1 MKNVTGVVRA
11 DPRSV
16 TRPYPATGSNPV
28 PSRREFL
35 VTVGGTAAAVAVGCR
50 SGGGSG
56 ATAAPN
62 AIPAG
67 AAPNRLGPVGVGLF
81 TLPKSLEKDFD
92 GTLAMLSS
100 LGYKEVEFFG
110 PYPFS
115 TYAAKAGWAETSKNL
130 GFAGS
135 GFFGRTARQV
145 RESLDRNR
153 LTSPSMHVDLD
164 TLRDRTE
171 QVGEA
176 AHEIGWRYAGIASIP
191 EDRRRT
197 LDDYRRMADELNAIG
212 QRAKPLGC
220 KVLYHNHGYGLTPM
234 DGQIAARVVFDRLD
248 PSVVALEMDIFWTV
262 AGGADPVEL
271 LDAYPRLYRLM
282 HVKDMSRIG
291 RFTRGG
297 DMQDVM
303 SLFPLMATA
312 GAGVLELPR
321 ILGHARN
328 NGVEHFYVEQDLA
341 ADPPAQLGASIRYL
355 RDVAL
360 VT

>member
-1 MKNVTGVVRA
+1 M
-11 DPRSV
+11 
-16 TRPYPATGSNPV
+16 

-35 VTVGGTAAAVAVGCR
+35 VTAGGAAAAFAAGCR
-50 SGGGSG
+50 TGTSGPST
-56 ATAAPN
+56 AAAPN
-62 AIPAG
+62 AKTGSSTPG
-67 AAPNRLGPVGVGLF
+67 RLGAVGVGLF

-92 GTLAMLSS
+92 GTLGMLSG
-100 LGYKEVEFFG
+100 LGYKEVELFG

-115 TYAAKAGWAETSKNL
+115 TDAAKAGWAATSKTL
-130 GFAGS
+130 GFTGS
-135 GFFGRTARQV
+135 GFFGHTARQV
-145 RESLDRNR
+145 RESLDRHR
-153 LTSPSMHVDLD
+153 LTSPSMHVDFV

-171 QVGEA
+171 QIGEA

-212 QRAKPLGC
+212 QRAKPMGF
-220 KVLYHNHGYGLTPM
+220 KVLYHNHGYGLTSMGGEIP
-234 DGQIAARVVFDRLD
+234 ARVLFDRLD

-303 SLFPLMATA
+303 GLFPLMTTA
-312 GAGVLELPR
+312 GAGVLDLPR
-321 ILGHARN
+321 ILGHAKT

-360 VT
+360 AT

>member
-1 MKNVTGVVRA
+1 M
-11 DPRSV
+11 
-16 TRPYPATGSNPV
+16 

-35 VTVGGTAAAVAVGCR
+35 VTAGGAAAAFTVGCR
-50 SGGGSG
+50 SGASG
-56 ATAAPN
+56 AGRVPSPNVSAAS
-62 AIPAG
+62 G
-67 AAPNRLGPVGVGLF
+67 APDRLGAVGVGLF
-81 TLPKSLEKDFD
+81 TLPKSLEQDFD
-92 GTLAMLSS
+92 GTLAMLSG

-115 TYAAKAGWAETSKNL
+115 TDAGKAGWAEASKNL

-145 RESLDRNR
+145 RESLDRHG

-171 QVGEA
+171 QIGEA

-212 QRAKPLGC
+212 QRAKPLGF

-234 DGQIAARVVFDRLD
+234 EGQIPARVVFDRLD
-248 PSVVALEMDIFWTV
+248 PSVVALEMDVFWTV

-303 SLFPLMATA
+303 SLFPLMTTA

-321 ILGHARN
+321 ILGHAKK

-341 ADPPAQLGASIRYL
+341 ADPPTQLGASIRYL
-355 RDVAL
+355 RA
-360 VT
+360 VTLAT

>member
-1 MKNVTGVVRA
+1 M
-11 DPRSV
+11 
-16 TRPYPATGSNPV
+16 
-28 PSRREFL
+28 PSRREFV
-35 VTVGGTAAAVAVGCR
+35 VTVGGAAAGVAVGCR
-50 SGGGSG
+50 SGGGSTASVIPE
-56 ATAAPN
+56 AT
-62 AIPAG
+62 PAG
-67 AAPNRLGPVGVGLF
+67 GASSRLGSLGVGLF

-92 GTLAMLSS
+92 GTLGMLSG
-100 LGYKEVEFFG
+100 LGYKEVELFG

-115 TYAAKAGWAETSKNL
+115 TDAAKAGWAETSKTL
-130 GFAGS
+130 GFSGS
-135 GFFGRTARQV
+135 GFFGRTARQA
-145 RESLDRNR
+145 RESLDRHG
-153 LTSPSMHVDLD
+153 LTSPSMHVDFD

-171 QVGEA
+171 QIGEA

-212 QRAKPLGC
+212 QRAKPMGF

-234 DGQIAARVVFDRLD
+234 EGQIPARVVFDRLD
-248 PSVVALEMDIFWTV
+248 PTVVALEMDIFWTV

-303 SLFPLMATA
+303 SLFALMTTA
-312 GAGVLELPR
+312 GTGVLELPR
-321 ILGHARN
+321 ILGHAKK

-355 RDVAL
+355 RTVAL
-360 VT
+360 AT

>member
-1 MKNVTGVVRA
+1 M
-11 DPRSV
+11 
-16 TRPYPATGSNPV
+16 

-35 VTVGGTAAAVAVGCR
+35 VTAGGAAAVFTIGCR
-50 SGGGSG
+50 SGS
-56 ATAAPN
+56 AA
-62 AIPAG
+62 AG
-67 AAPNRLGPVGVGLF
+67 AAAVPNAAPVANRSDRLGAVGVGLF
-81 TLPKSLEKDFD
+81 TLPRSLEKDFD
-92 GTLAMLSS
+92 GTFAMLAG

-115 TYAAKAGWAETSKNL
+115 TDAAKAGWAQEAKTL
-130 GFAGS
+130 GFSGS

-145 RESLDRNR
+145 RESLDRHG
-153 LTSPSMHVDLD
+153 LTSPSMHVEFD
-164 TLRDRTE
+164 TLRDRTD
-171 QVGEA
+171 QIGEA

-197 LDDYRRMADELNAIG
+197 LDDYRRMADELNTIG
-212 QRAKPLGC
+212 QRAKSLGF

-234 DGQIAARVVFDRLD
+234 EGEVPVRVLFDRLD

-303 SLFPLMATA
+303 GLFPLMTTA

-321 ILGHARN
+321 ILGHAKR

-355 RDVAL
+355 RDVPLA
-360 VT
+360 T

>member
-1 MKNVTGVVRA
+1 
-11 DPRSV
+11 
-16 TRPYPATGSNPV
+16 
-28 PSRREFL
+28 L
-35 VTVGGTAAAVAVGCR
+35 
-50 SGGGSG
+50 
-56 ATAAPN
+56 
-62 AIPAG
+62 
-67 AAPNRLGPVGVGLF
+67 GVGLF
-81 TLPKSLEKDFD
+81 TLPKFLEKDFD
-92 GTLAMLSS
+92 GTLGMLSG
-100 LGYKEVEFFG
+100 LGYKEVELFG

-115 TYAAKAGWAETSKNL
+115 TDAAKAGWAETSKTL
-130 GFAGS
+130 GFSGS

-145 RESLDRNR
+145 RESLDRHG
-153 LTSPSMHVDLD
+153 LTSPSMHVDFD

-171 QVGEA
+171 QIGEA

-197 LDDYRRMADELNAIG
+197 LDAYRRMADELNAIG
-212 QRAKPLGC
+212 QRAKPMGF

-234 DGQIAARVVFDRLD
+234 EGQIPARVVFDRLD
-248 PSVVALEMDIFWTV
+248 PAVAALEMDIFWTV

-303 SLFPLMATA
+303 GLFPLMTTA

-321 ILGHARN
+321 ILGHAKK

-341 ADPPAQLGASIRYL
+341 TDPPTQLAASFRYL

>member
-1 MKNVTGVVRA
+1 MPN
-11 DPRSV
+11 
-16 TRPYPATGSNPV
+16 
-28 PSRREFL
+28 RREFL
-35 VTVGGTAAAVAVGCR
+35 VTAGGAAAAFAVGCR
-50 SGGGSG
+50 SASPAMDPG
-56 ATAAPN
+56 AVPHPAPV
-62 AIPAG
+62 ALRDD
-67 AAPNRLGPVGVGLF
+67 RLGPLGVGLF
-81 TLPKSLEKDFD
+81 TLPKSLEQDFD
-92 GTLAMLSS
+92 GTLGMLSG
-100 LGYKEVEFFG
+100 LGYKEVELFG

-115 TYAAKAGWAETSKNL
+115 TDAAKAGWAETAKTL
-130 GFAGS
+130 GFTGS

-145 RESLDRNR
+145 REGLDRHR

-171 QVGEA
+171 QIGEA

-212 QRAKPLGC
+212 QRAKPMGF
-220 KVLYHNHGYGLTPM
+220 KVLYHNHGYGLTPVE
-234 DGQIAARVVFDRLD
+234 GQIPARVVFDRLD
-248 PSVVALEMDIFWTV
+248 PTVVALEMDIFWTV

-303 SLFPLMATA
+303 SLFPLMTTA

-321 ILGHARN
+321 ILGHAKK

-341 ADPPAQLGASIRYL
+341 ADPRGQLGASIRYL
-355 RDVAL
+355 REVAL
-360 VT
+360 AI